1 MALPLHRA
9 SAIASISQSA
19 VLAGVYEGEVS
30 RQGPTSF
37 HKGGPVVS
45 RAVASPVDIRRVAG
59 GTRVDPES
67 KGLAPHG
74 SPDEWKIVIPLT
86 DTPNQ
91 LWQVAWEETLGSLP
105 NRFANLND
113 AQLAFLP
120 DAQKIEIWV
129 TEDTAEGLLHELDAA
144 LGASNARCAEL
155 AEEAERKGA
164 EQSEQRDQV
173 RAEAARLQNRLDR
186 L

>member
-1 MALPLHRA
+1 MAN
-9 SAIASISQSA
+9 
-19 VLAGVYEGEVS
+19 
-30 RQGPTSF
+30 
-37 HKGGPVVS
+37 
-45 RAVASPVDIRRVAG
+45 PVDISRVAG

-67 KGLAPHG
+67 KGSG
-74 SPDEWKIVIPLT
+74 SRGNPDEWKIIVPLT

-91 LWQVAWEETLGSLP
+91 LWQVAWKETLGSLP

-113 AQLAFLP
+113 AQWEFLP
-120 DAQKIEIWV
+120 EAQKIEIWA
-129 TEDTAEGLLHELDAA
+129 TEDASEGLLHELDAA

-173 RAEAARLQNRLDR
+173 RAEAARLQDKLDR